1 MSRIANYGKKRAP
14 DINAEQIE
22 FPLTVSVCAW
32 CKPGSGGMGLQVIS
46 HGICLH
52 HLRKMRLEL
61 MKHSAEA
68 AAAA

>member
-1 MSRIANYGKKRAP
+1 MSRLVIHGKDRET
-14 DINAEQIE
+14 DLNAQQIE

-32 CKPGSGGMGLQVIS
+32 CKPGSSGKGMTVIS

-61 MKHSAEA
+61 MKRAAEA
-68 AAAA
+68 V